1 MIACLPTAAGRQVA
15 AVFLLVAVGL
25 PVLAILPAAA
35 QQDAARVRV
44 DAVRSEALS
53 QTVPVIG
60 RLVALQAGSVAAR
73 ISAPI
78 REFRVEVGNR
88 VATGDV
94 IALLDNAVIE
104 AERDVA
110 AAGLAVARAELK
122 TRQAQATLARQELKR
137 LEGLKK
143 SAAFSQA
150 RFEDAAQQL
159 AIAEAG
165 VSEAEAAVTSAR
177 AKLRLAE
184 INLGYVEV
192 KAPYD
197 GVISRRLSEAG
208 AYVSDGDELVRMI
221 ADQKLEVEA
230 DVPSNRLAGLVPG
243 TKIAAVLDDGTGFTA
258 TVRAIIPNENPLT
271 RTRAVRFQ
279 PDFSTVTTIAPLANE
294 QSVTVQVPIGA
305 PRQIV
310 SVHKDAIIKRPGDTI
325 VFVAADGQAQPR
337 SIVLGEAVGSRYEVL
352 DGLSEGE
359 LVVVRGNERLR
370 PGDRVAIEE
379 AS

>member
-305 PRQIV
+305 PRQIL

>member
-1 MIACLPTAAGRQVA
+1 MAAGRPVA
-15 AVFLLVAVGL
+15 AVFLLLAVTL
-25 PVLAILPAAA
+25 PVVPVAPAAA
-35 QQDAARVRV
+35 QENAARVRV

-60 RLVALQAGSVAAR
+60 RLVARQAGSVAAR

-78 REFRVEVGNR
+78 REFRVEVGDR
-88 VATGDV
+88 VVTGDV
-94 IALLDNAVIE
+94 IALLDNAIIE

-110 AAGLAVARAELK
+110 TAGLAVARAELK
-122 TRQAQATLARQELKR
+122 TRQAQVTLARQELNR

-150 RFEDAAQQL
+150 RFEDAAQQV

-177 AKLRLAE
+177 ARLRLAE
-184 INLGYVEV
+184 ISLGYVEV

-197 GVISRRLSEAG
+197 GVITRRLSEAG

-221 ADQKLEVEA
+221 ADQSLEVEA
-230 DVPSNRLAGLVPG
+230 DVPSNRLSGLAPG
-243 TKIAAVLDDGTGFTA
+243 TEIAATLDDGTRFPA

-271 RTRAVRFQ
+271 RTRAVRFR
-279 PDFSTVTTIAPLANE
+279 PDFSAVTTAAPLANE

-305 PRQIV
+305 PRQII

-325 VFVAADGQAQPR
+325 VFVAADGEAQPR

-370 PGDRVAIEE
+370 PGDQITIEE